1 MTMQSQF
8 HQSENNITQDLIWV
22 QKAKEHPAH
31 FEALYNKYYEQIL
44 KYVYQRVE
52 SKEEAYD
59 ITAQVFTKAMLHLSN
74 YEFKGLPFSAWLYRI
89 AANELNMLFRKN
101 KVQHVINA
109 DINSLHQIKEEIN
122 FNEDDEEKIN
132 LILSEISNLNEDE
145 IQLIEM
151 RFFEKRS
158 FKEIS
163 EILDITEN
171 NAKVKTYRVLDKLK
185 EKLLKKN

>member
-109 DINSLHQIKEEIN
+109 DINSLHQIKEEIH

>member
-1 MTMQSQF
+1 MQSQF

-109 DINSLHQIKEEIN
+109 DINSLHQIKEEIH

>member
-31 FEALYNKYYEQIL
+31 FEVLYNKYYEQIL

-59 ITAQVFTKAMLHLSN
+59 ITAQVFTKAMLHLCN

-185 EKLLKKN
+185 EKLVKKN